1 MNQLLYAAAR
11 LEMVGRLCHAS
22 LMLNF
27 CICESKRQLLF
38 FANKIMHNFQTGFDF
53 VKTFLDKTYIL
64 AVFDEKASKV
74 ILFYLKLKGSE
85 II

>member
-1 MNQLLYAAAR
+1 
-11 LEMVGRLCHAS
+11 
-22 LMLNF
+22 
-27 CICESKRQLLF
+27 
-38 FANKIMHNFQTGFDF
+38 MHNFQTGFDF